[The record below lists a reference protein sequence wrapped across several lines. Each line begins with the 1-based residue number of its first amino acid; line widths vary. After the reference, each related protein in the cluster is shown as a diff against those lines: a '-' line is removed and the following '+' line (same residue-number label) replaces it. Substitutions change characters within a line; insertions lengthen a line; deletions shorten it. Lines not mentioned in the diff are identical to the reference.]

1 MCSMFNKSKD
11 INSVQNWNGKFSY
24 QCLCFSLP
32 PAIPGNKLIL
42 HYFPSTGWLF
52 CDMAADFSQS
62 KREIWES
69 EAGAEVPLVTLPRKW
84 HLAPSTVLNSDVPWF
99 SVGGG
104 YRRAKSSGSMGLW
117 RPWQTGYGRTWQ
129 KNERVSQG
137 KKRTE
142 HPENRESSAAK

>member
-69 EAGAEVPLVTLPRKW
+69 EAGAEVPLWLCLGSDTSPLLLYSIQMCLDSVWEGATEEQNPQAAWGFGDPGRLAMAERDRK
-84 HLAPSTVLNSDVPWF
+84 
-99 SVGGG
+99 
-104 YRRAKSSGSMGLW
+104 M
-117 RPWQTGYGRTWQ
+117 
-129 KNERVSQG
+129 
-137 KKRTE
+137 
-142 HPENRESSAAK
+142 RE